1 VTAVGWPEDWTPER
15 VREAGQ
21 LRDVPRLLNPTTAV
35 TIETVTGIRRVD
47 CSVLI
52 DCGGLVLAFDPVH
65 ADWMMGQ
72 QADDGTV
79 RCWASYGTDLDAAL
93 KSL

>member
-1 VTAVGWPEDWTPER
+1 MRQV
-15 VREAGQ
+15 GQ
-21 LRDVPRLLNPTTAV
+21 LRNAPRLLDPTTPV
-35 TIETVTGIRRVD
+35 TIETGSGARPIE

-52 DCGGLVLAFDPVH
+52 DCGDLVLAFDPVER
-65 ADWMMGQ
+65 DWLMGQ

-79 RCWASYGTDLDAAL
+79 ACWASYGTDLDFAL